1 MLPFRSDCCDR
12 VGAIDFDCPEVGGDD
27 EPTRGGLL
35 NRFCLRTVVW
45 SLSIVFTLNML
56 SGENALADKKK
67 GRGGRKKR
75 SGAVASPG
83 EQSLANIPLP
93 VGQEAK
99 GLVLPDFDLQGRLRG
114 KFEAGEAR
122 RIDEEHVGFH
132 GLKITTYTPDN
143 KLDLVIE
150 MNDSVLDLKTHVLIS
165 KERTTIRRADFN
177 ITGDSVQFDANT
189 HTGKLVGNV
198 KMVITD
204 QSHFKP
210 QTNE

>member
-1 MLPFRSDCCDR
+1 MLPFRSDCCGQ
-12 VGAIDFDCPEVGGDD
+12 VGAIDFDCAGFGGGDQ
-27 EPTRGGLL
+27 PTRGSLI
-35 NRFCLRTVVW
+35 NRSCLRGLVW
-45 SLSIVFTLNML
+45 SFFIMFMLNL
-56 SGENALADKKK
+56 ISGENALADKRKA
-67 GRGGRKKR
+67 RRGRKK
-75 SGAVASPG
+75 SAETTASPG

-93 VGQEAK
+93 IGQEAK

-114 KFEAGEAR
+114 KFEAGRAR
-122 RIDEEHVGFH
+122 RIDERHIGFH
-132 GLKITTYTPDN
+132 SLKITTYTPDN
-143 KLDLVIE
+143 RLDLVIE
-150 MNDSVLDLKTHVLIS
+150 MNDSVLDLKTRVLTS